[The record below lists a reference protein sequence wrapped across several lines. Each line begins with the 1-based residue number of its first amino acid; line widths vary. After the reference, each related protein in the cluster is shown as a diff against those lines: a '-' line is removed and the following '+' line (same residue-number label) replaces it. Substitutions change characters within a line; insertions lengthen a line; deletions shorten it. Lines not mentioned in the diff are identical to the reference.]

1 MGKLL
6 GTKVETPY
14 KNGDSKFSIT
24 DGYINLIAVHGTW
37 IDRKEYHKVQSKLM
51 EQFID
56 NIPSDVSWN
65 DAIKRFHI
73 GK

>member
-1 MGKLL
+1 MEKML
-6 GTKVETPY
+6 GAKVVKPH
-14 KNGDSKFSIT
+14 KNGDSKFSMA

-37 IDRKEYHKVQSKLM
+37 VDRKEYRKVQSKLM

-56 NIPSDVSWN
+56 NIPNDVSWN
-65 DAIKRFHI
+65 EAIFHI